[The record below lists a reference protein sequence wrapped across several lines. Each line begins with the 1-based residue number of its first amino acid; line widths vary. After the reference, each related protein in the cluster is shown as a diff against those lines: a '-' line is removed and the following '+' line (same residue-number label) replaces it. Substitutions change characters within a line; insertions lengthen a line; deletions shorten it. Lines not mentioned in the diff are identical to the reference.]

1 MTRIKPVRCG
11 LNGCILFI
19 SALFFMS
26 SSTVQ
31 LSHVVGLIPARWGSS
46 RFPGKPLHIIA
57 GKPLVQHVWER
68 VKLCKTLDDVAIATD
83 DERIFQAAEAFGA
96 RVIMTSPDHP
106 SGSDRLAEAL
116 DCFPLATHVVNVQGD
131 EPLIDP
137 ELVDQL
143 ATALVNDNGLSMATA
158 ATELHCEEDFHN
170 PNIVKVV
177 LASSGDALYFSRATI
192 PYPRNALQK
201 PALRHL
207 GIYAY
212 RADFLK
218 QFVQWEPSFLEVTE
232 SLEQLRALE
241 NGARIRVILTD
252 HQGPGVDTPE
262 QAAEVEKLLIK

>member
-1 MTRIKPVRCG
+1 MST
-11 LNGCILFI
+11 
-19 SALFFMS
+19 AS
-26 SSTVQ
+26 SSRPYVI
-31 LSHVVGLIPARWGSS
+31 GLIPSRWGSS

-68 VKLCKTLDDVAIATD
+68 VKQCARLDEVAIATD
-83 DERIFQAAEAFGA
+83 DERIRTAAEAFGA

-116 DCFPLATHVVNVQGD
+116 DSFPGATHVVNVQGD

-137 ELVDQL
+137 GLVDDL
-143 ATALVNDNGLSMATA
+143 TAALLSDAGLSMATA
-158 ATELHCEEDFHN
+158 ATELHSEEDFRD

-177 LASSGDALYFSRATI
+177 LATNGDALYFSRATI
-192 PYPRNALQK
+192 PFPRNTPQK

-207 GIYAY
+207 GLYAY

-218 QFVQWEPSFLEVTE
+218 QFVSWEPSSLELCE

-241 NGARIRVILTD
+241 NGARIRVILTE

-262 QAAEVEKLLIK
+262 QALKVEELLKNK